1 MIFFFFFSFF
11 QELSDKRRNVVV
23 NLTQDVGHL
32 KKLLVSVSQMLSK
45 G

>member
-1 MIFFFFFSFF
+1 MISFFSFF
-11 QELSDKRRNVVV
+11 QELSDKRRNVAV

-32 KKLLVSVSQMLSK
+32 KKLLVSISQMLSK